1 MKKLVLVAS
10 AILFSA
16 VQSCDKKEGN
26 KSVIAAENASDTNRD
41 EKTERYVAEDGSS
54 ALVTVRYNEDDKSI
68 SVRSNNKTITAPWK
82 SEGVYSNYDFEIMT
96 KNDSVKI
103 TQGDNVITLKKAR
116 GQ

>member
-16 VQSCDKKEGN
+16 VQSCDKKEGR

-54 ALVTVRYNEDDKSI
+54 ALVTVRDNEDDKSI
-68 SVRSNNKTITAPWK
+68 SIRSNNKTITAPWK